1 MYFKDML
8 DSINALYVCIS
19 VYTVSG
25 FAEKYCCNIA
35 RDSGNIAKNSTAYM
49 PVLVTLPEQAIAALL
64 PQSNLHVKSSI
75 VPILPEGLHFAK
87 GYNNVGK

>member
-1 MYFKDML
+1 MYFKDQL

-25 FAEKYCCNIA
+25 FAEKYCGNIA
-35 RDSGNIAKNSTAYM
+35 RNSTAYM
-49 PVLVTLPEQAIAALL
+49 PVLVILPEQAIAALL

-75 VPILPEGLHFAK
+75 VPTLPEGLYFAK